1 MPRVW
6 IEKIIDEP
14 ELYLLRVDD
23 DQIRYFEATWEISEG
38 ITYNAYLLKLD
49 GAVVLFD
56 GWKKNYAKEF
66 IEALSKLVD
75 PKEITHIIVHHTE
88 PDHSG
93 ALPEVLEL
101 NGYKAQ
107 LIGTSFAKRLLEAFY
122 GPKVVENFHAVKD
135 GEEMKIGG
143 KTFRFIT
150 VPWLHWPDTMI
161 TYIVENGL
169 MFSCDAGGGYS
180 IPEAIDDSNEEV
192 VQKYLPYV
200 TKYIVTVIGH
210 YHKYIVQNLEKIKK
224 LGILEETKMILP
236 GHGLIW
242 RKNPKRIFE
251 YYEAVGAGIPKKG
264 KILVI
269 YDSMYGFVE
278 RAVEIALD
286 ELKRH
291 GYNPV
296 VYKFTDKEAPAVSD
310 ILGEV
315 PDSEALIIG
324 ASTYEANIHPRVR
337 YVLYEIVDKANYEK
351 PVLIL
356 GAYGWGGVAG
366 REIETMIMRSKFDH
380 VDTIEARGRTTKE
393 DEERIR
399 EGVRKL
405 LERLNK

>member
-1 MPRVW
+1 MPKVW
-6 IEKIIDEP
+6 IEKILAKP

-23 DQIRYFEATWEISEG
+23 DRIRYFEATWEIPEG
-38 ITYNAYLLKLD
+38 ITYNAYLLKLEN
-49 GAVVLFD
+49 AVVLFD
-56 GWKKNYAKEF
+56 AWKKDYAKEF
-66 IEALSKLVD
+66 VEALSELID

-93 ALPEVLEL
+93 ALPEVLRL
-101 NGYKAQ
+101 NGYRAQ
-107 LIGTSFAKRLLEAFY
+107 IIGTSFAKRLLEAFY
-122 GPKVVENFHAVKD
+122 GSKAVENFYVIKD
-135 GEEMKIGG
+135 GEEIKIDGM
-143 KTFRFIT
+143 TFRFIT

-161 TYIVENGL
+161 TYIVEEGL

-180 IPEAIDDSNEEV
+180 IPKTIDDSDEEV

-210 YHKYIVQNLEKIKK
+210 YHKYIVQNIEKLKK
-224 LGILEETKMILP
+224 LGIIEKTKMILP

-251 YYEAVGAGIPKKG
+251 YYEAVGAGISKKG

-278 RAVEIALD
+278 KAVRIALD
-286 ELKRH
+286 ELEKH

-296 VYKFTDKEAPAVSD
+296 VYRFTDKEAPAVSD

-380 VDTIEARGRTTKE
+380 IDTIEARGNTTME

-399 EGVRKL
+399 TGVRKL
-405 LERLNK
+405 IERLK